1 MSALQPFSPHYGSN
15 QVVTPAAGSATITID
30 GSDKQVRVV
39 NTGAAK
45 GYFRV
50 FSITDTP
57 AGIAA
62 TTADCCV
69 APGADVIVTKPSGH
83 DRLSH
88 ISATGTTFEVMTGE
102 GWA

>member
-1 MSALQPFSPHYGSN
+1 MSALQPFSPHYGTN
-15 QVVTPAAGSATITID
+15 QVVTPAAGSATIIID
-30 GSDKQVRVV
+30 GQDKQVRVV

-50 FSITDTP
+50 FSITAIP
-57 AGIAA
+57 GGSAA
-62 TTADCCV
+62 TVADCCV
-69 APGADVIVTKPSGH
+69 ASGGTAIVTKAEGQ

-88 ISATGTTFEVMTGE
+88 ISAAGTTFEVMTGE

>member
-15 QVVTPAAGSATITID
+15 QVVTPAAASATITIE
-30 GSDKQVRVV
+30 GNDKQVRVV
-39 NTGAAK
+39 NSGAAK
-45 GYFRV
+45 GYFRT

-57 AGIAA
+57 GGSAA
-62 TTADCCV
+62 TVADCCV
-69 APGADVIVTKPSGH
+69 AAGMSTTITKPSGH

-102 GWA
+102 GW